1 MRSFSRNEAN
11 NLKSNQIQCIRSIS
25 GILKTASEAVKV
37 ASLSK
42 KILANESFH
51 LILDLSRNQAYLS
64 FAVCAHFF
72 YCSISFVAVVVD
84 KPSD

>member
-37 ASLSK
+37 ASLPK
-42 KILANESFH
+42 KKNSLLISYFTCQEIMLSFKLRCLCPFH
-51 LILDLSRNQAYLS
+51 LLQHQFRGS
-64 FAVCAHFF
+64 CG
-72 YCSISFVAVVVD
+72 
-84 KPSD
+84 